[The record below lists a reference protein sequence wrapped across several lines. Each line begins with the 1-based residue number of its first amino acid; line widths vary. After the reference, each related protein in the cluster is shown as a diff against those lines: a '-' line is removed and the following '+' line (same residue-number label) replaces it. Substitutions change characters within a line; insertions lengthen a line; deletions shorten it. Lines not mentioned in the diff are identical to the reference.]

1 MIQAKDE
8 ALRNEAFLR
17 RIARR
22 KKRELRKNRA
32 ELGWFNWYLDRK
44 RLPFGVP
51 CSRELRMISWR
62 RVF

>member
-8 ALRNEAFLR
+8 VLGNEALLR

-22 KKRELRKNRA
+22 KKRELRKSRA
-32 ELGWFNWYLDRK
+32 EYGWFNWYLDRG
-44 RLPFGVP
+44 RLPFKVP
-51 CSRELRMISWR
+51 CGRELRMISWR